1 MTFLAGLEI
10 VSNCLNHTVVRAD
23 RTPTGRGVGG
33 VRSWHCSQFAS
44 AFQVCTT
51 PSMLD
56 VAPHLDAYVT
66 AESFAQAA
74 LRLLTCRPIDVG
86 GMALYGE
93 DVLHPELGT
102 RGWLADS
109 M

>member
-1 MTFLAGLEI
+1 MLTEPRQAVASEVFVHGIA
-10 VSNCLNHTVVRAD
+10 LNSLMPFKSV
-23 RTPTGRGVGG
+23 P
-33 VRSWHCSQFAS
+33 
-44 AFQVCTT
+44 T